1 MVLVKMRFLIAAFSF
16 LLFLTPTAFAM
27 QEEQLRPA
35 AQPLYE
41 QCAARTSTVAAKRV
55 VDAQVAR
62 LKSSSPSDRVRAAEE
77 LAKSCDARATL
88 PLVTLLKEDKD
99 AGVRAAAANALGHL
113 GDPESIEP
121 LRAAIADPDSRVLFE
136 LGPALCAFQNYKASY
151 DTLNMLANPY
161 NRTLTSLSDLA
172 ARCQAILSL
181 YQLRD
186 VGFSRKATY
195 FLFSFVVHTDPAYRD
210 MTAATLHEAARTKN
224 GPHELVGVLK
234 QAPNPD
240 FRLKA
245 AYWLGELKIENGRD
259 VLTEVAANDR
269 DPAVKREAQKALA
282 KLGPAKAP

>member
-1 MVLVKMRFLIAAFSF
+1 MRFLLAAFS
-16 LLFLTPTAFAM
+16 LLFLTTTAFAM

-41 QCAARTSTVAAKRV
+41 QCAARTSTVAGKRV
-55 VDAQVAR
+55 VDAQVVR
-62 LKSSSPSDRVRAAEE
+62 LKSSSPPDRVRAAGD
-77 LAKSCDARATL
+77 LAKSCDARATM

-99 AGVRAAAANALGHL
+99 PLVRAAAVNALGHL

-121 LRAAIADPDSRVLFE
+121 LRAALADTDSRVLFE
-136 LGPALCAFQNYKASY
+136 LGPALCAFQSYKASY
-151 DTLNMLANPY
+151 DVLNTLANPN
-161 NRTLTSLSDLA
+161 NRPMTSLSDLA

-195 FLFSFVVHTDPAYRD
+195 FLFNFSAHAEAQYRD
-210 MTAATLHEAARTKN
+210 MAIATLHEGARTKN

-245 AYWLGELKIENGRD
+245 AYWLGELKLENGRD
-259 VLTEVAANDR
+259 LLTEVAAGDR
-269 DPAVKREAQKALA
+269 DPGVRREAQRALA
-282 KLGPAKAP
+282 KLGPTKAP

>member
-1 MVLVKMRFLIAAFSF
+1 MRFVIAAFSF
-16 LLFLTPTAFAM
+16 LLFLTTATFAM

-41 QCAARTSTVAAKRV
+41 QCAARTSTVAGKRV
-55 VDAQVAR
+55 VDAQAAR
-62 LKSSSPSDRVRAAEE
+62 LKSSSPADRVRGAEE
-77 LAKSCDARATL
+77 LAKSCDARATV
-88 PLVTLLKEDKD
+88 PLLTLLKEDKD
-99 AGVRAAAANALGHL
+99 PVVRSAAVNALGHL

-151 DTLNMLANPY
+151 DTLNMLANPF
-161 NRTLTSLSDLA
+161 NRPMTSLSDLA
-172 ARCQAILSL
+172 ARCQAILSIF
-181 YQLRD
+181 QLRD

-195 FLFSFVVHTDPAYRD
+195 FLFNFSTHEDAAYRD
-210 MTAATLHEAARTKN
+210 MAIATLHEAARTRN

-245 AYWLGELKIENGRD
+245 AYWLGELKLENGRD
-259 VLTEVAANDR
+259 LLTEVAASDG
-269 DPAVKREAQKALA
+269 DPAVRREAQRALA